1 MTKQETYD
9 YLTAHG
15 VASEVLPLL
24 HHAQGLLNNAAKQ
37 VTLHS
42 N

>member
-9 YLTAHG
+9 YLAAHG

-24 HHAQGLLNNAAKQ
+24 RHTAGLIEQ
-37 VTLHS
+37 CS
-42 N
+42 

>member
-15 VASEVLPLL
+15 VASEALPLL
-24 HHAQGLLNNAAKQ
+24 RHTAGLIEQ
-37 VTLHS
+37 CS
-42 N
+42 

>member
-24 HHAQGLLNNAAKQ
+24 HHAQSLLNNAAKQ